1 MTEAIC
7 TNKMSKI
14 SSCAKVILMTC
25 TEFYGNIKSNVV
37 LLKKMLGT
45 NKYHGFVDKLNSVL
59 FVAFSTIRLLQ
70 LVICQEHID
79 YGTLHN
85 VIQLY

>member
-1 MTEAIC
+1 MHEQ
-7 TNKMSKI
+7 NVKDF
-14 SSCAKVILMTC
+14 LMYKRNIDVTC
-25 TEFYGNIKSNVV
+25 TEFYGNKKSNV

-59 FVAFSTIRLLQ
+59 FVVFSTIRLQQ
-70 LVICQEHID
+70 LVICQECVD

>member
-1 MTEAIC
+1 MHGQNVKDFLVCKRNIDLT
-7 TNKMSKI
+7 S
-14 SSCAKVILMTC
+14 

-59 FVAFSTIRLLQ
+59 FVVFSTIRLLQ
-70 LVICQEHID
+70 LVICQEYID

>member
-1 MTEAIC
+1 MHGQ
-7 TNKMSKI
+7 NVKDF
-14 SSCAKVILMTC
+14 LMCKRNIDLTS
-25 TEFYGNIKSNVV
+25 TEFYGNLKSNVV

-59 FVAFSTIRLLQ
+59 FVVFSTIKLLQ
-70 LVICQEHID
+70 LVICQKYID

>member
-1 MTEAIC
+1 MHEQNVKDFLIC
-7 TNKMSKI
+7 KRDI
-14 SSCAKVILMTC
+14 DLTC

-45 NKYHGFVDKLNSVL
+45 NKYHGFVDRLNSVL
-59 FVAFSTIRLLQ
+59 FVVFSTIRLLQ
-70 LVICQEHID
+70 LVICQEYID

-85 VIQLY
+85 VIQLH

>member
-1 MTEAIC
+1 MHEQNI
-7 TNKMSKI
+7 KDF
-14 SSCAKVILMTC
+14 LMCKRNIDLTC

-45 NKYHGFVDKLNSVL
+45 NKYPGFFDKLNSVL
-59 FVAFSTIRLLQ
+59 FVVFSTIRLLQ
-70 LVICQEHID
+70 LVICQEYID